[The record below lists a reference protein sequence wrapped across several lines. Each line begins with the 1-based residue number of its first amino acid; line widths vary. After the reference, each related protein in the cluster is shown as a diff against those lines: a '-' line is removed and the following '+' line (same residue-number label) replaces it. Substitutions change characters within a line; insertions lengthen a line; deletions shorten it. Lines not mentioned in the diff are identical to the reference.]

1 MCLLLSCEA
10 QPRSGHARAAAVS
23 SEASATKLAVGSATC
38 PDPEKLRFPETYA
51 AAAVDYPGLHN
62 VVAYGIGRY
71 SGAVPEGENGFASLA
86 QLGVKTI
93 ISVDG
98 AVPEV
103 ERAQAHGL
111 RYVHLPIGYNGLE
124 PQQSLEIARALR
136 DLPGP
141 VYLHCH
147 HGKHR
152 SAAALGTAAVILG
165 ELAPLEA
172 LERMKVSGT
181 APNYKGLF
189 HSVASATPASKEQL
203 DAAAHEFPAVAQTN
217 DMVQAMVAIDES
229 FEDLK
234 GSERAAW
241 GVPDDHPDLVPAAQ
255 AGRIA
260 DLLRQLA
267 QAPELQTKPQELL
280 DWLRESSGMAQAL
293 EDGLLAGNISTA
305 ELSARMKLLG
315 QSCKNCHAA
324 YRD

>member
-1 MCLLLSCEA
+1 MLLACEA
-10 QPRSGHARAAAVS
+10 QPRPPEVRTGAAGQVAPES
-23 SEASATKLAVGSATC
+23 KLALGSSTAPA
-38 PDPEKLRFPETYA
+38 PDRLQFPEVQASVA
-51 AAAVDYPGLHN
+51 ADYPGLHN
-62 VVAYGIGRY
+62 VVAYGSGRY
-71 SGAVPEGENGFASLA
+71 SGAVPEGEAGFASLSE
-86 QLGVKTI
+86 LGVKTI

-103 ERAQAHGL
+103 DRAAAQGM
-111 RYVHLPIGYNGLE
+111 RYVHLPIGYDDVEPERALE
-124 PQQSLEIARALR
+124 LARALR

-152 SAAALGTAAVILG
+152 SAAALGVATVLLS
-165 ELAPLEA
+165 ELEPQQA

-181 APNYKGLF
+181 APNYTGLF
-189 HSVASATPASKEQL
+189 RSVTSATPASKAQL
-203 DAAAHEFPAVAQTN
+203 DAAPADFPCVAKTN
-217 DMVQAMVAIDES
+217 DMVQAMVAIDEA

-234 GSERAAW
+234 SSEEVAW

-260 DLLRQLA
+260 DLLRQLS
-267 QAPELQTKPQELL
+267 QAEKLQSEPQELR
-280 DWLRESSGMAQAL
+280 DWLRESSALAQSL
-293 EDGLLAGNISTA
+293 EDGFVAGNLTTA

-315 QSCKNCHAA
+315 KSCKDCHAA